1 MKRTVQ
7 RNIIVLI
14 AVSLINLLI
23 LFIRNRVTDDTT
35 YNFLLF
41 NLFLGFLPL
50 LFAFILYQFS
60 AKFKTWM
67 VMAGS
72 FIWLL
77 FYPNAPYM
85 LTDFIHVNAQST
97 SVIYDA
103 LIIFSISILSLFYGF
118 YSLKIIHLIWYS
130 RYNRKVANAVILF
143 SILLSSFGIYLGR
156 ILRLNS
162 WDLFTKP
169 FKVMADI
176 FGHLW
181 PVSENPSTYYII
193 LLFSVIQV
201 IFLWTVHNMEE
212 MDYTPSASKVKS

>member
-7 RNIIVLI
+7 KNVIVLI
-14 AVSLINLLI
+14 IVTIINLII
-23 LFIRNRVTDDTT
+23 LFIRNKVTTDTT

-60 AKFKTWM
+60 AKLKTWM
-67 VMAGS
+67 VIAGS

-130 RYNRKVANAVILF
+130 RYNRKVANVVVLF

-181 PVSENPSTYYII
+181 PVSDNPSTYYII

-201 IFLWTVHNMEE
+201 IFLWTVHDMEK
-212 MDYTPSASKVKS
+212 MDDNASAAKVKS

>member
-7 RNIIVLI
+7 KNVSVLIIVTI
-14 AVSLINLLI
+14 INLII
-23 LFIRNRVTDDTT
+23 LFIRNKVTADST

-67 VMAGS
+67 VIAGS

-97 SVIYDA
+97 TVIYDA

-118 YSLKIIHLIWYS
+118 YSMKIIHLIWYS

-162 WDLFTKP
+162 WDLFTRP

-193 LLFSVIQV
+193 LLFSVIQLV
-201 IFLWTVHNMEE
+201 FLWTVHNMEE
-212 MDYTPSASKVKS
+212 MDDAPSASKVKS